1 MFYKRLAKVTGTDRQ
16 IQNQGGGMNK
26 RVLILGHGKM
36 GHAMECLLS
45 GQHDVRIWC
54 MEKDMEGGAT
64 LEEEVAWAQV
74 IFFCLP
80 VNPHFELASRIAPY
94 LAEGSLCLT
103 IAKGL
108 DESGRT
114 AAQVY
119 DGVLTGGHHYGVIYG
134 PMISDEIR
142 AGRHAFADV
151 VLSDTADFQVIFD
164 LFLGTKLI
172 CQQASDM
179 HGRSWSVI
187 LKNVYA
193 ILFGVADELKLGNN
207 MRGHLMVTAISE
219 LSGIVQAFGG
229 QAHTPYSY
237 AGLGDLLTTATSE
250 DSHHHALGRQLV
262 RGEWAN
268 ISGEGVHTLQMV
280 VKHHLFD
287 WRAYPLFTLAHD
299 IVTQPASLEERVED
313 YLTQLRG
320 MESCAI

>member
-1 MFYKRLAKVTGTDRQ
+1 MKR
-16 IQNQGGGMNK
+16 

-45 GQHDVRIWC
+45 GRHEVRIWC
-54 MEKDMEGGAT
+54 MEEPGDAP
-64 LEEEVAWAQV
+64 LEDKVAWAEV
-74 IFFCLP
+74 ILFCLP
-80 VNPHFELASRIAPY
+80 VNPHHEVASRLEPH
-94 LAEGSLCLT
+94 LAQGSLCLT

-119 DGVLTGGHHYGVIYG
+119 EGVLTSGHHYGVIYG
-134 PMISDEIR
+134 PMISAEIQS
-142 AGRHAFADV
+142 GRHAFADV
-151 VLSDTADFQVIFD
+151 VLSDDADFQLIFD

-172 CQQASDM
+172 CKQAVDM

-193 ILFGVADELKLGNN
+193 IMFGVADELKLGKN
-207 MRGHLMVTAISE
+207 MRGHLMVAAISE
-219 LSGIVQAFGG
+219 LSGIVQSFGG

-262 RGEWAN
+262 RGEWDN

-280 VKHHLFD
+280 VKHRLFD

-299 IVTQPASLEERVED
+299 IVTQPATLKERVED
-313 YLTQLRG
+313 YLKQLRE

>member
-1 MFYKRLAKVTGTDRQ
+1 MKR
-16 IQNQGGGMNK
+16 
-26 RVLILGHGKM
+26 RVLILGYGKM

-45 GQHDVRIWC
+45 GRHDVRVWC
-54 MEKDMEGGAT
+54 MEEEGDAS
-64 LEEEVAWAQV
+64 LEDKVAWAQV
-74 IFFCLP
+74 ILFCLP
-80 VNPHFELASRIAPY
+80 VNPHLEVVTRIKPF
-94 LAEGSLCLT
+94 LVQGSLCLT

-108 DESGRT
+108 DEAGRT

-119 DGVLTGGHHYGVIYG
+119 DSVLTGGLHYGVIYG
-134 PMISDEIR
+134 PMISKEIR
-142 AGRHAFADV
+142 IGRYAFADV

-164 LFLGTKLI
+164 LFLGTRLI
-172 CQQASDM
+172 CEQATDM

-193 ILFGVADELKLGNN
+193 IMFGVADELKLGNN

-219 LSGIVQAFGG
+219 LSGIVQSFGG
-229 QAHTPYSY
+229 RAHTPYSY

-262 RGEWAN
+262 RGEWSN

-287 WRAYPLFTLAHD
+287 WHAFPLFTLAHD
-299 IVTQPASLEERVED
+299 IVTAPETLHERVEE
-313 YLTQLRG
+313 YLERLRQTV
-320 MESCAI
+320 SCAI

>member
-1 MFYKRLAKVTGTDRQ
+1 MKR
-16 IQNQGGGMNK
+16 
-26 RVLILGHGKM
+26 RVLILGYGKM
-36 GHAMECLLS
+36 GHAMESLVS
-45 GQHDVRIWC
+45 GRHDVRIWN
-54 MEKDMEGGAT
+54 MGEVIKGSHAT
-64 LEEEVAWAQV
+64 LEQEVADAEV
-74 IFFCLP
+74 ILFCLP
-80 VNPHFELASRIAPY
+80 VNPHHEIASRIAPH
-94 LAEGSLCLT
+94 LAAGSLCLT

-119 DGVLTGGHHYGVIYG
+119 DSVLKGGRHYGVIYG
-134 PMISDEIR
+134 PMISTEIR
-142 AGRHAFADV
+142 SGRHAFADV
-151 VLSDTADFQVIFD
+151 VLSHDADFQMIFD
-164 LFLGTKLI
+164 LFLGTTLI
-172 CQQASDM
+172 CKQAVDM

-219 LSGIVQAFGG
+219 LSGIVQSFGG

-250 DSHHHALGRQLV
+250 DSHHHMLGRQLV
-262 RGEWAN
+262 RGDWSD

-280 VKHHLFD
+280 VKHRLFD
-287 WRAYPLFTLAHD
+287 WRAYPLFSLAHD
-299 IVTQPASLEERVED
+299 IVTAPETLKERVED
-313 YLTQLRG
+313 YLGQLRE

>member
-1 MFYKRLAKVTGTDRQ
+1 MKQ
-16 IQNQGGGMNK
+16 

-36 GHAMECLLS
+36 GHAMEYLLS
-45 GQHDVRIWC
+45 GRHDLRIWC
-54 MEKDMEGGAT
+54 IEEDRDGTTLKDK
-64 LEEEVAWAQV
+64 VAWAQV
-74 IFFCLP
+74 ILFCLP
-80 VNPHFELASRIAPY
+80 VNPHYEIVSRIAPW

-114 AAQVY
+114 AAQVFES
-119 DGVLTGGHHYGVIYG
+119 VLAGGHHYGVVYG
-134 PMISDEIR
+134 PMISAEILT
-142 AGRHAFADV
+142 GRHAFADV
-151 VLSDTADFQVIFD
+151 VLSDMADFDVIQS
-164 LFLGTKLI
+164 LFHGTRLI

-193 ILFGVADELKLGNN
+193 IMFGVSDELKLGNN
-207 MRGHLMVTAISE
+207 MRGHLMVAAIAE
-219 LSGIVQAFGG
+219 LSGIVQSFGG

-262 RGEWAN
+262 RGEWSA

-280 VKHHLFD
+280 EKYHPFE
-287 WRAYPLFTLAHD
+287 WRAYPLFSLAHD
-299 IVTQPASLEERVED
+299 IVTAPETLSARVDE
-313 YLTQLRG
+313 YLKLLREV
-320 MESCAI
+320 ESCAI